1 MCRASLRH
9 PGVTAPGAVPTL
21 TGMDETAEP
30 AAWRELET
38 AVDAALWRYA
48 EAVTGQPRAVADGG
62 PGVPGLFGAQHL
74 HLARLSAARRLRAAL
89 DATDRAAARQ
99 AFDEGA
105 THPRVADAAGMSR
118 QAAWRRYGPA
128 R

>member
-1 MCRASLRH
+1 
-9 PGVTAPGAVPTL
+9 
-21 TGMDETAEP
+21 MDETAEP
-30 AAWRELET
+30 AAWRELEA

-48 EAVTGQPRAVADGG
+48 EAVTGQARAVAEGG
-62 PGVPGLFGAQHL
+62 AGVPGLFGL
-74 HLARLSAARRLRAAL
+74 FGPRDMHLARLSAARRLHATL

-99 AFDEGA
+99 AFEYGA

-118 QAAWRRYGPA
+118 QAAWRRYGPV

>member
-1 MCRASLRH
+1 M
-9 PGVTAPGAVPTL
+9 PTL

-30 AAWRELET
+30 AAWRELEA

-48 EAVTGQPRAVADGG
+48 EAVTGQPRTLADGG
-62 PGVPGLFGAQHL
+62 PGVPGPFGPRDL
-74 HLARLSAARRLRAAL
+74 HLARLSAARRLHATL

-99 AFDEGA
+99 ALEGGA

-118 QAAWRRYGPA
+118 QAAWRRYGPV

>member
-1 MCRASLRH
+1 
-9 PGVTAPGAVPTL
+9 
-21 TGMDETAEP
+21 MDETAEP
-30 AAWRELET
+30 AAWRELEA

-48 EAVTGQPRAVADGG
+48 EAVTGPFGPRDM
-62 PGVPGLFGAQHL
+62 
-74 HLARLSAARRLRAAL
+74 HLARLSAARRLHAIL

-99 AFDEGA
+99 ALAEGA

-118 QAAWRRYGPA
+118 QAAWRRYGPT